1 MLNANIYLDGAPARS
16 GFPRP
21 DIENAVWQQFQVV
34 KCCMLLSGLFG
45 LFGLLVCA
53 AGIIDIVV
61 KLVRNFL
68 KGTKAVAKR
77 RKCDSSKFS
86 SQHRGKLSGWEAG
99 NGEHR
104 KAICVIIPRLVRFF
118 QHLVSKR
125 ASDPKCNLPNKD

>member
-86 SQHRGKLSGWEAG
+86 SQHRGKALGLGSGEW
-99 NGEHR
+99 
-104 KAICVIIPRLVRFF
+104 
-118 QHLVSKR
+118 
-125 ASDPKCNLPNKD
+125 